1 MKKLYFKND
10 SIWLL
15 NLANEEKNGIK
26 DASFH
31 ISYLIFAWQWKAVP
45 PAVTGNTRERA
56 A

>member
-1 MKKLYFKND
+1 MKKPYFKND

-31 ISYLIFAWQWKAVP
+31 ILDLNFA
-45 PAVTGNTRERA
+45 
-56 A
+56 